1 MLAVTASPRGLAAIL
16 LNEASLSQELCTV
29 GLLQPHILIEYQWQN
44 IGLSLEYSAQQTRRR
59 LRVATLSE
67 PDLQLSLH
75 PALQG
80 LASAFRITPALVIP
94 VPFHSLHLP
103 VDLPHWP
110 PPEHHWYFRFAR
122 SPS

>member
-59 LRVATLSE
+59 LRVATPSELLVSLSI
-67 PDLQLSLH
+67 S
-75 PALQG
+75 
-80 LASAFRITPALVIP
+80 S
-94 VPFHSLHLP
+94 SSP
-103 VDLPHWP
+103 VDDIPLGSGSCASRTLALSKCRP
-110 PPEHHWYFRFAR
+110 PISLRYVI
-122 SPS
+122 

>member
-59 LRVATLSE
+59 LRVATLPE
-67 PDLQLSLH
+67 PCLRLLPH
-75 PALQG
+75 TAL
-80 LASAFRITPALVIP
+80 RLVIP
-94 VPFHSLHLP
+94 NSSKSEQQRLVHR
-103 VDLPHWP
+103 VCEP
-110 PPEHHWYFRFAR
+110 PDFIGV
-122 SPS
+122 